1 MLSDRV
7 ESLIPLIS
15 CMSISGPQYPLLTRL
30 RTALHQLYPNPTDTV
45 ALFMLKIEDII
56 RKSESSATRPM
67 FDERDE
73 RERERR
79 VMPERA
85 ILDPELLGRELD
97 LGEEDSALLREAV
110 RRLEKATR
118 SGEEPSTN
126 ERGVRQL

>member
-1 MLSDRV
+1 M
-7 ESLIPLIS
+7 IPLIS

-30 RTALHQLYPNPTDTV
+30 RTALDQLYPNPTDTV

-73 RERERR
+73 KERERIA
-79 VMPERA
+79 MPERA
-85 ILDPELLGRELD
+85 ILDSELLGRELD
-97 LGEEDSALLREAV
+97 MGEEDSKLVREAV

-118 SGEEPSTN
+118 SVEEPSTD